1 MMSPEEQFAE
11 AYKNALSQIENTP
24 DPEGDEAPAT
34 DAGGAAGETPP
45 PLTPEQR
52 ASERYGVIVDE
63 PARRADGDGIT
74 SISVAEIMQASVDP
88 DCRAKLKAA
97 IETRKS
103 GAPVYLDIRGSEAI
117 GGSKYARQAMID
129 SIAREHDFFILS

>member
-11 AYKNALSQIENTP
+11 AYKNALAQLEA
-24 DPEGDEAPAT
+24 GDSDTAPT
-34 DAGGAAGETPP
+34 DAEPGAAGGETEVEAPQL
-45 PLTPEQR
+45 LTPEQA
-52 ASERYGVIVDE
+52 ASQRYGVIVDE
-63 PARRADGDGIT
+63 PPRRADGEGIT
-74 SISVAEIMQASVDP
+74 RISVAEIMQAGVDP

-117 GGSKYARQAMID
+117 GGSK
-129 SIAREHDFFILS
+129 